1 MNAFSN
7 IRTSFLSFILFGLVL
22 LLATAFSP
30 LISFAD
36 STPSESISIVQTTV
50 DTENPSE
57 GYGTTNPSPQI
68 GNMFDLFRATIWVGF
83 LVFGI
88 VCLITFWQ
96 MIRLAQL
103 FFRSRDEDTPEDIKL
118 SRIHPTPLPKPE
130 FRKTKM

>member
-1 MNAFSN
+1 
-7 IRTSFLSFILFGLVL
+7 
-22 LLATAFSP
+22 
-30 LISFAD
+30 
-36 STPSESISIVQTTV
+36 
-50 DTENPSE
+50 
-57 GYGTTNPSPQI
+57 
-68 GNMFDLFRATIWVGF
+68 MFDLFRATIWVGF